1 MLCEGEPSLLNLV
14 FVMINLWS
22 RFVLPQLREMAFSS
36 CARGIP
42 VFTRLELKTGL
53 NEDHG
58 SIGSRRGRGLQ
69 RVEEASWSR
78 DVWTNRGKQRRG

>member
-14 FVMINLWS
+14 IVMTNLWS

-36 CARGIP
+36 CARGFP
-42 VFTRLELKTGL
+42 VFTRLELKIGL
-53 NEDHG
+53 NEDG
-58 SIGSRRGRGLQ
+58 GSRRGRGLQ

-78 DVWTNRGKQRRG
+78 DVWTN